1 MQMKTQMQMNGKS
14 GLHRPRP
21 AWPGWMGA
29 LLAIIGIIIGI
40 ALLAACS
47 GPSTS
52 STTSSGGSASSA
64 YRKALEYA
72 QCVRAHGE
80 PNYPDPNSKG
90 QFVVPNGSSPVNV
103 SKAVADAVNR
113 ACGRLAA
120 PLPGSAQA
128 SQGANTAS
136 QSLRFAECMRSH
148 GALNY
153 PDPNPD
159 GSFTLPKGANPQ
171 SPQWQAAERDCQ
183 KLMPQNPGGS
193 AP

>member
-14 GLHRPRP
+14 GRHRPRP

-29 LLAIIGIIIGI
+29 LLAIIGI
-40 ALLAACS
+40 AVLAACS
-47 GPSTS
+47 STS
-52 STTSSGGSASSA
+52 ITSSGVSSASSA
-64 YRKALEYA
+64 YQKALEYA

-103 SKAVADAVNR
+103 SKAVADAVNK
-113 ACGRLAA
+113 ACGKLAA
-120 PLPGSAQA
+120 ALPGPAQA
-128 SQGANTAS
+128 SQGANTTNK
-136 QSLRFAECMRSH
+136 SLQFAECMRSH

-171 SPQWQAAERDCQ
+171 SPQWQAAEKDCQ

>member
-1 MQMKTQMQMNGKS
+1 
-14 GLHRPRP
+14 
-21 AWPGWMGA
+21 MGA
-29 LLAIIGIIIGI
+29 LLAILGI

-47 GPSTS
+47 TNPTS
-52 STTSSGGSASSA
+52 SADSPTSSA
-64 YRKALEYA
+64 YQKALEYA

-90 QFVVPNGSSPVNV
+90 QFVVPNGSSPVNF

>member
-1 MQMKTQMQMNGKS
+1 MKDKFG
-14 GLHRPRP
+14 RRCPRP
-21 AWPGWMGA
+21 AWPEWTGA
-29 LLAIIGIIIGI
+29 LLAMLGI

-47 GPSTS
+47 GTNTS
-52 STTSSGGSASSA
+52 STTSSGGSTSSA
-64 YRKALEYA
+64 YQKALAYA

-90 QFVVPNGSSPVNV
+90 QFIMANGSNPPNV
-103 SKAVADAVNR
+103 PQAVVAAINK
-113 ACGRLAA
+113 ACGKLQAA
-120 PLPGSAQA
+120 LPGPS
-128 SQGANTAS
+128 SRGVNTTS

-148 GALNY
+148 GAPNY

-171 SPQWQAAERDCQ
+171 SPQWQAAEKDCQ
-183 KLMPQNPGGS
+183 KLMPANPGGS